1 MIVAE
6 VGLNH
11 LGNIFFAKRYA
22 SMLSKVESIDGITF
36 QVRESEYRKK
46 RPHMFFDVSEYE
58 DIFKIIKNNHKL
70 AGAAINS
77 IDMVDFF
84 EGLEADFYKVIRDG
98 VFNRELLSLLS
109 KTEKPILVSTGICT
123 SEDLSALSEY
133 IKEIDGDIRLIY
145 TNRIS
150 SRLEDANISKI
161 KELKKYCTK
170 VAYGSHCDSYVDL
183 FLSLPYQPSDL
194 LFYVKDTSMGLN
206 FDDNS
211 WAIDMHEVEDVLNK
225 IRLYNCALGGG
236 ES

>member
-1 MIVAE
+1 M
-6 VGLNH
+6 
-11 LGNIFFAKRYA
+11 
-22 SMLSKVESIDGITF
+22 
-36 QVRESEYRKK
+36 
-46 RPHMFFDVSEYE
+46 
-58 DIFKIIKNNHKL
+58 
-70 AGAAINS
+70 
-77 IDMVDFF
+77 
-84 EGLEADFYKVIRDG
+84 IRDG